1 MYASVAKLQ
10 IILELLLIMDI
21 KDFAKLIERKRKEL
35 DTAMRRRMP
44 GHSRAYGQRPFPGQL
59 PAGRVRQR
67 RTAPGGRKQGGCHRV
82 ALMPPASTARCFPDA
97 TTFSAPSSTCHPTT
111 GSPSPTNLYMPLY
124 TTGAVWYP

>member
-44 GHSRAYGQRPFPGQL
+44 VI
-59 PAGRVRQR
+59 AGRM
-67 RTAPGGRKQGGCHRV
+67 A
-82 ALMPPASTARCFPDA
+82 
-97 TTFSAPSSTCHPTT
+97 
-111 GSPSPTNLYMPLY
+111 
-124 TTGAVWYP
+124 